1 MKYDVIVV
9 GAGSAGC
16 PLAARL
22 SEDPGRSVLLLEAGT
37 DYPDFETLPDDLKYS
52 YNQATYDLAGRNIWT
67 FPGRHTSRQTNYTP
81 VVRGKAMGGG
91 SAVNGTTFI
100 RGAPQDFDGWASR
113 GNDRW
118 SYPNVLPFFRRMET
132 NRDIQ
137 DDFHGTDGPLPI
149 RRYTR
154 GEFLPFQEAFYRSC
168 LDAGYPE
175 SLDINHP
182 EATGISPT
190 ATNNIDGVRV
200 STAMAYINPNRH
212 RMNLTVRGNVVVTR
226 ILFSGRNAVAVE
238 AESGGERFVVEG
250 GEIILSAG
258 AIKSAHLL
266 MLSGVGPA
274 DQLRRCG
281 VPLVQELPGVGQNL
295 KDHPQVPVQLAVQ
308 DGFPMDPDAARRQ
321 CALRFTASGSSDA
334 NDLVTQPTSFAFK
347 LGGNPGVHDGVRI
360 TPTLYLAQGAGEL
373 RLTSADPT
381 SYPSIEY
388 HYMENAWD
396 RERMRECVRVTIN
409 LLDHPAY
416 DGIVAARVSP
426 TDDDLATDDALDR
439 WILDALAVC
448 QTQHMAGT
456 CKMGPSSDTMA
467 VVDQYSRVHGVQGL
481 RVVDTS
487 IMPDVVR
494 VPPNSSAIVIGERA
508 ADLIKETI

>member
-22 SEDPGRSVLLLEAGT
+22 SEDPGRSVLLLEAGA

-52 YNQATYDLAGRNIWT
+52 HNQATYDLSGRNIWT
-67 FPGRHTSRQTNYTP
+67 FPGRHTSRQTEDAP
-81 VVRGKAMGGG
+81 VVRGKVMGGG
-91 SAVNGTTFI
+91 SAVNGATYV
-100 RGAPQDFDGWASR
+100 RGAPQDFDGWAGR

-118 SYPNVLPFFRRMET
+118 SYLSVLPFFRRMET
-132 NRDIQ
+132 DRDIQ
-137 DDFHGTDGPLPI
+137 DDFHGTDGPIPVLHYD
-149 RRYTR
+149 RR
-154 GEFLPFQEAFYRSC
+154 ELLPFQEAFYQSC

-175 SLDINHP
+175 SPDVNHP

-190 ATNNIDGVRV
+190 ATNNVEGVRV

-226 ILFSGRNAVAVE
+226 VLFSGKRAVAVE
-238 AESGGERFVVEG
+238 AESGGERYVAEG

-266 MLSGVGPA
+266 LLSGVGPP
-274 DQLRRCG
+274 DQLRSCG
-281 VPLVQELPGVGQNL
+281 VPLVHELPGVGQNL
-295 KDHPQVPVQLAVQ
+295 KDHPQVPVRLAVR
-308 DGFPMDPDAARRQ
+308 DGFPMDPDAPRRQ
-321 CALRFTASGSSDA
+321 SVLRFTATGSGDA
-334 NDLVTQPTSFAFK
+334 NDLATQPTSFAFK
-347 LGGNPGVHDGVRI
+347 LGGSPKVHDGVRI

-373 RLTSADPT
+373 RLVSPDPQA
-381 SYPSIEY
+381 YPSIDY

-396 RERMRECVRVTIN
+396 RQRMREVVRATIG
-409 LLDHPAY
+409 LLNSPAY
-416 DGIVAARVSP
+416 DGIVAARVAP
-426 TDDDLATDDALDR
+426 TNEELSTDDALDR
-439 WILDALAVC
+439 WITDALAVC

-456 CKMGPSSDTMA
+456 CKMGPSSDAAA
-467 VVDQYSRVHGVQGL
+467 VVDQYCRVHGMEGL

-494 VPPNSSAIVIGERA
+494 VPTNCTAIMIGERA
-508 ADLIKETI
+508 SELIRETI